1 MKQQRLPRRG
11 DDNMSR
17 LSRPIIPGA
26 TYFITCVTFERKPLF
41 ANAEYAQIV
50 VDQWKHYEV
59 AYQFRLDA
67 YSVLPDH
74 LHVVL
79 NVGTQKTISEI
90 LNSVN
95 SYIATLINRT
105 QGHKIKVKIW
115 EGRPWDEVIRDEEMY
130 WQKIAY
136 TLLNPWRAGL
146 VEKPLDPYPFS
157 NMAEWLTGE
166 GEEFLQDLFGR
177 YGRRSE

>member
-1 MKQQRLPRRG
+1 M
-11 DDNMSR
+11 NR

-26 TYFITCVTFERKPLF
+26 TYFVTSVTYQRRPLF

-50 VDQWKHYEV
+50 VEQWKHYEK
-59 AYQFRLDA
+59 AYEFKLDA
-67 YSVLPDH
+67 YSILPEH
-74 LHVVL
+74 SHIVL
-79 NVGTQKTISEI
+79 NVGTLKTISEI

-95 SYIATLINRT
+95 SYIATLINRK
-105 QGHKIKVKIW
+105 QERKVKVKIW

-146 VEKPLDPYPFS
+146 VKDSFDPYPFS
-157 NMAEWLTGE
+157 NMAEWQARE
-166 GEEFLQDLFGR
+166 GMEFMQDLFGR
-177 YGRRSE
+177 YGRQFER